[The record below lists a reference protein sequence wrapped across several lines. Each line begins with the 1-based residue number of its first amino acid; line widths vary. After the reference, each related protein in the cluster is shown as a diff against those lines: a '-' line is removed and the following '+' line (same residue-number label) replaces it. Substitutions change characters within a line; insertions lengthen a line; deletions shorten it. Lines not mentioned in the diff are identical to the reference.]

1 MTLRHVLFAAALV
14 LPPARTLDAQADSA
28 GAAGAAGALAH
39 YQLDGAPAWRAE
51 LPNELSEISGLTL
64 APDGGLLA
72 HGDERA
78 VVWRFD
84 LRTRR
89 PTERFGLADRRGVLH
104 GDFEDI
110 ALVGERLFLVAS
122 SGEIIE
128 GRLAADGQTTQAVR
142 RTHGLGGACEV
153 EGMTWDVSTR
163 SLLLLCKT
171 TRSKRWRGAV
181 VILAVSVDT
190 WRFEDAPRI
199 LVPMKRLAA
208 ATGEK
213 EFHGSAM
220 TWHPRTGTLL
230 LVAGPQRTYAEISRT
245 GEVLGGGRLQKQL
258 HRQPEGIAVTPD
270 LTLLISDE
278 AAGRAATIT
287 AYAYRP

>member
-1 MTLRHVLFAAALV
+1 MTLRQALIAAALG
-14 LPPARTLDAQADSA
+14 LAPAGTLDAQTDT
-28 GAAGAAGALAH
+28 GGAAGALAH
-39 YQLDGAPAWRAE
+39 YQLHAAPAWRVE
-51 LPNELSEISGLTL
+51 LPNELSEISGLAL
-64 APDGGLLA
+64 APDGSLLA

-84 LRTRR
+84 LRARR

-128 GRLAADGQTTQAVR
+128 GRVAADGRTTQAVR
-142 RTHGLGGACEV
+142 RTRGLSGACEV

-171 TRSKRWRGAV
+171 TRTKRWRGAV

-190 WRFEDAPRI
+190 WRFEEAPRI

-208 ATGEK
+208 VTGEK

-230 LVAGPQRTYAEISRT
+230 LVAGPQRTYAEIRRT
-245 GEVLGGGRLQKQL
+245 GEVLGGGRLQKAL

-278 AAGRAATIT
+278 AAGRTATIT